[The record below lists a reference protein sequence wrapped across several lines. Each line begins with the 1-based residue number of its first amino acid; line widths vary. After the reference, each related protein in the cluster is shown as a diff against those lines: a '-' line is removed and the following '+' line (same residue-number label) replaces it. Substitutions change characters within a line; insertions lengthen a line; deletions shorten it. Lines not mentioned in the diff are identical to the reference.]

1 VSTHLPLKNPWRKE
15 ILGSFLVAA
24 AFLAIVAVGC
34 GKKENSETDETPAI
48 NPAAKPVD
56 PSSAATVTGIV
67 KFGGTPPKMKAIDM
81 ASVASCA
88 KLHDSPATAEAVV
101 LGDHGSLQNVVV
113 YLKGDFSQYAFPRA
127 TTLVQIDQR
136 GCIFI
141 PHVVAL
147 MTGESLRVTNSD
159 AATHNVAAVSAH
171 RQGFNESLTP
181 GAAPIERSFPREEIA
196 IPVKC
201 NIHPWMKFYAAVL
214 AHPYFQVTGKD
225 GSFTL
230 KNIPPGIY
238 TLTAWHERYGSK
250 KQTIVVKPNSEQNLS
265 ITFTDQ
271 DHQ

>member
-1 VSTHLPLKNPWRKE
+1 VSTHLSEKSSPRTK
-15 ILGSFLVAA
+15 ILASFFAIV
-24 AFLAIVAVGC
+24 LAISTAGC
-34 GKKENSETDETPAI
+34 GKKPTSESDETPAI

-56 PSSAATVTGIV
+56 PASAGTVTGIV
-67 KFGGTPPKMKAIDM
+67 KFAGTPPKMKTIDM

-88 KLHDSPATAEAVV
+88 KLHDSPATAETVV
-101 LGDHGSLQNVVV
+101 VGDNSSLQNVVV
-113 YLKGDFSQYAFPRA
+113 YLKGDFSQYSFPKS
-127 TTLVQIDQR
+127 TTPVQIDQR
-136 GCIFI
+136 GCVFL

-147 MTGESLRVTNSD
+147 MTGESLRFTNSD

-181 GAAPIERSFPREEIA
+181 GAAPIERTFPREEIA

-214 AHPYFQVTGKD
+214 THPYFQVTGKD

-230 KNIPPGIY
+230 KNIPPGTY
-238 TLTAWHERYGSK
+238 TLTAWHERYGAK
-250 KQTIVVKPNSEQNLS
+250 QQTIVVKPNSDQNIS

-271 DHQ
+271 DHP